1 MVAAMRRPNTNPN
14 MKLSKTDYRGGG
26 ALVLSTPA
34 LELVVTT
41 SVGPRVVS
49 LRSLA
54 GAAGNVFLQLPAD
67 EQRYH
72 GFYLRGGHRLWH
84 APEHIVRTYQPDDEP
99 LEVKLLPKGVALT
112 QPTEALTGLQKAMKI
127 EVTGTRTV
135 KVTHTLTNR
144 GLWAVECAPWAIT
157 MLRSGYGVLPL
168 PPKGDHAKGD
178 LLPNYALVPWTF
190 TDLAL
195 PVWELHRD
203 FVGINAAKAKSAQ
216 KLGITNYPGWSACWV
231 EGSTFVKYAA
241 AIPGASY
248 PDLGSC
254 FETFTN
260 GAVLEF
266 ETMGPLA
273 KLEPG
278 RSTTHVEYWGM
289 LDGLPRPS
297 TDEAFNEELV
307 PAVGAWLKKLK

>member
-1 MVAAMRRPNTNPN
+1 
-14 MKLSKTDYRGGG
+14 
-26 ALVLSTPA
+26 VLSTPA

-54 GAAGNVFLQLPAD
+54 GRAGNVFLEMPPD

-84 APEHIVRTYQPDDEP
+84 APEHIVRSYQPDDEP

-112 QPTEALTGLQKAMKI
+112 QPVESRTGLQKTMKI
-127 EVTGTRTV
+127 EIVGSRSV

-144 GLWAVECAPWAIT
+144 GLWPVECAAWTLT
-157 MLRSGYGVLPL
+157 MLRGGGHGVLPL

-195 PVWELHRD
+195 PVWQFHRD
-203 FVGINAAKAKSAQ
+203 FIGIDVARARQAQ
-216 KLGITNYPGWSACWV
+216 KLGITNYPGWSAYWLD
-231 EGSTFVKYAA
+231 GATFVKHAA
-241 AIPGASY
+241 VVAGAAY

-260 GAVLEF
+260 GSMIELE
-266 ETMGPLA
+266 TLGPLGR
-273 KLEPG
+273 LEPG
-278 RSTTHVEYWGM
+278 RGTTHVEHWG
-289 LDGLPRPS
+289 LLEGLPKPV
-297 TDEAFNEELV
+297 TDEAFAGKFA
-307 PAVGAWLKKLK
+307 PAVAAWLARLK